1 MLIVLQW
8 RLLIGRI
15 HCLIFSP
22 NSGCG
27 VSAAGVLE
35 AGGWPPR
42 HHTGED
48 NKSNDM
54 ARAVASSG
62 SADKDRALI

>member
-1 MLIVLQW
+1 M
-8 RLLIGRI
+8 
-15 HCLIFSP
+15 
-22 NSGCG
+22 
-27 VSAAGVLE
+27 SAAGVRE
-35 AGGWPPR
+35 AGGWRPR